1 MYKRLIDRFIIAI
14 ALLVQIL
21 CVANAQPETSKRPK
35 ALNEAETAIQLL
47 SGTGSDHTVPWDFY
61 CTAGKNSGKWT
72 TIAVPSN
79 WELQGFGGYNY
90 GLDKDS
96 LRINEKGI
104 YRHNFQ
110 VPADWKGKVVHIVF
124 DGVMT
129 DAAVKVNGKVAGPV
143 HQGAFYT
150 FRYDISK
157 LLRYGKQNQLEV
169 TVSKNSANASVN
181 SAERKGDFWIF
192 GGIFRPVY
200 LEAMPPAF
208 INRVSVDAKGDG
220 HLNALLHINLPAK
233 IEGAD
238 NSRYQVRAQLT
249 DSKGTKIGPLITGKL
264 SQMDNRPQA
273 VIQADAASQGQLTF
287 ELQGQYNKE
296 QVKPWTPETP
306 HMYKMRFQLWENG
319 KLIHALEKKIGFR
332 TVEVR
337 PRDGIYVNG
346 VKIKFKGV
354 NHHSFWP
361 STGRTTSKRLS
372 IQDVLMLKDMNM
384 NAVRMSHYPPDEHFL
399 DACDSLGLFVLDEL
413 TGWHHHYD
421 TQVGSKLVAEM
432 IIRDENH
439 PSIVMWDNGNEG
451 GFNFDLD
458 SLFDIYDL
466 QKRPLIH
473 PWAIFGHMDTQ
484 HYINYDYGNGTHLHG
499 HEITFPTEFL
509 HGLYDGGLGAGLGDY
524 WREMW
529 QNPLS
534 AGGFLW
540 VFADEAVVRTDKD
553 GKLDADGDHGPDGIV
568 GPYHE
573 KEGSYYAIKDIWSPV
588 FIEHREITPAFDG
601 KFRVENRYNFTNL
614 NSLRYQWALMEGG
627 APSISPSGAA
637 YNHLS
642 TAYNALSSTAT
653 VLDSGLVTGSGVPD
667 VAPHKWGT
675 LQLTLPANFEK
686 ADYLRLTIQDQ
697 TGHVVDIKTYPIK
710 DPAVKTK
717 SLLKALQL
725 PQKVVNTDR
734 KWHIAQTPDHYEV
747 TGGLH
752 SFSYRFNAKTG
763 VLEQVQ
769 KNGREIPFNNG
780 PVLCDGQAMVKS
792 FTLQNKQDSIVLE
805 AVFEKKS
812 DLQKL
817 IWTIYPDGVL
827 KMEAGY
833 FPHQYDYDF
842 MGLSFNF
849 PENLVTGVR
858 RMGAGPYRVWKNRME
873 GVKLGNWENAYN
885 NTITGENVPSMVY
898 PEFKGYFANLYWMQ
912 LQTKVMPITVLC
924 GSEDVF
930 LRLYTPESPKKPYN
944 TAPKF
949 PTGEISFM
957 HAIDPIGTK
966 SQVAE
971 NMGPSGRKNM
981 YYDYG
986 KSMDYAKPLT
996 LYFIFGSARGTKTG
1010 AEAGAGV
1017 Q

>member
-1 MYKRLIDRFIIAI
+1 MYNKTINRAIIVL
-14 ALLVQIL
+14 ALVLLWMRNV
-21 CVANAQPETSKRPK
+21 NAQDPASTNWKQ
-35 ALNEAETAIQLL
+35 AGEARTAIQML
-47 SGTGSDHTVPWDFY
+47 SGTGSDQTNSWDFY
-61 CTAGKNSGKWT
+61 CTAGRNSGKWT
-72 TIAVPSN
+72 KIDVPSN
-79 WELQGFGGYNY
+79 WELQGFGSYNY

-104 YRHNFQ
+104 YRHHFM
-110 VPADWKGKVVHIVF
+110 VPASWKGKVVRIVF

-129 DAAVKVNGKVAGPV
+129 DAQVKINGKAAGPV
-143 HQGAFYT
+143 HQGSFYT
-150 FRYDISK
+150 FRYNISS
-157 LLRYGKQNQLEV
+157 LLHYGKQNLLEV
-169 TVSKNSANASVN
+169 TVAKNSANASVN

-200 LEAMPPAF
+200 LEALPPVF
-208 INRVSVDAKGDG
+208 INRVSADAQANGRF
-220 HLNALLHINLPAK
+220 NALLQINLPAK
-233 IEGAD
+233 FKAAD
-238 NSRYQVRAQLT
+238 TKRYQVLAQLT
-249 DSKGTKIGPLITGKL
+249 DIKGNRIGPVISGSL
-264 SQMDNRPQA
+264 SQKDNRPES
-273 VIQADAASQGQLTF
+273 VIREEKATQPQLVY
-287 ELQGQYNKE
+287 ELQGHYNN
-296 QVKPWTPETP
+296 QILPWTPETP
-306 HMYKMRFQLWENG
+306 HMYKMHFQVWQNG
-319 KLIHALEKKIGFR
+319 KVVHELEKKIGFR

-361 STGRTTSKRLS
+361 STGRTTNKSLS

-384 NAVRMSHYPPDEHFL
+384 NAVRMSHYPPDAHFL

-421 TQVGSKLVAEM
+421 SQVGAKLVREM
-432 IIRDENH
+432 IVHDENH
-439 PSIVMWDNGNEG
+439 PSIIMWDNGNEG

-529 QNPLS
+529 QSPLS

-540 VFADEAVVRTDKD
+540 VFADEAVVRTDKN
-553 GKLDADGDHGPDGIV
+553 GQLDADGDHGPDGFV

-588 FIEHREITPAFDG
+588 FIERREITPAFDG
-601 KFRVENRYNFTNL
+601 KFRVENRYDFTNL
-614 NSLRYQWALMEGG
+614 NTLRYQWALMNGG
-627 APSISPSGAA
+627 APVTNKSREG
-637 YNHLS
+637 YNQLS
-642 TAYNALSSTAT
+642 KQYNAMRSMAT
-653 VLDSGLVTGSGVPD
+653 VLDSGMVSGAGLPD
-667 VAPHKWGT
+667 VQPHEWGM
-675 LQLTLPANFEK
+675 LTLNLPADFQK
-686 ADYLRLTIQDQ
+686 ADYLRLTISDQ
-697 TGHVVDIKTYPIK
+697 TGHIVVVKTYPIRE
-710 DPAVKTK
+710 PAEKTK
-717 SLLKALQL
+717 QLLKEMHL
-725 PQKVVNTDR
+725 PGKPANAAD
-734 KWHIAQTPDHYEV
+734 KWEIEKNADFYEIKSADHA
-747 TGGLH
+747 
-752 SFSYRFNAKTG
+752 FSYRFNARTAL
-763 VLEQVQ
+763 LERVA
-769 KNGREIPFNNG
+769 KNGQEIPFNNG
-780 PVLCDGQAMVKS
+780 PVLCDGQSLVKS
-792 FTLQNKQDSIVLE
+792 FAVQNSRDSIVLK

-817 IWTIYPDGVL
+817 TWTVFPDGVL
-827 KMEAGY
+827 KMDAGY
-833 FPHQYDYDF
+833 FPAAYDYDF

-849 PENLVTGVR
+849 PENLVTGVK

-873 GVKLGNWENAYN
+873 GAKLGSWENAYN
-885 NTITGENVPSMVY
+885 NTITGENVPKMIY
-898 PEFKGYFANLYWMQ
+898 PEFKGYFSQLYWMQ

-924 GSEDVF
+924 GSQDVF
-930 LRLYTPESPKKPYN
+930 LRLYTPEWPAKPFN

-949 PTGEISFM
+949 PGGDISFM

-996 LYFIFGSARGTKTG
+996 LYFIFGPTDGPVTG
-1010 AEAGAGV
+1010 AV
-1017 Q
+1017 DQ